1 VTTPPEKSR
10 YASPEQAARIYLL
23 PNLFTAGNMLCG
35 FLSIKNLIEARFA
48 SGADNTLQADHYLWA
63 VWFILFACLCDLF
76 DGRAGNRCSAP
87 NSTPSRTRCP
97 SASRRPSWPAS

>member
-1 VTTPPEKSR
+1 MTTPPEKSR

-48 SGADNTLQADHYLWA
+48 SGADNARPYQFRTSA
-63 VWFILFACLCDLF
+63 
-76 DGRAGNRCSAP
+76 GRQTGGRVV
-87 NSTPSRTRCP
+87 T
-97 SASRRPSWPAS
+97 SRRSPLTSVCGSRS